1 MRLGITAKLFLGVLA
16 TSTLVA
22 VVMAVTGQLGFQR
35 DFRQYIE
42 AAEARR
48 SEALAETLA
57 GLYADT
63 GDWSALAGAER
74 RWRALL
80 RSHARPPEGAAGAA
94 RGPAGETRG
103 GGEARRDAGE
113 ARGAHGRGGPRLAL
127 LDAHGALVVGN
138 PGESADLS
146 RHAVMVDGEPVGY
159 LVRPR
164 SRQPTETADLRF
176 QRAQLRNLAVATLAA
191 VLLAALAAALLSRAF
206 LAPARAIGEAT
217 HRLAAG
223 DFEARARVRSAD
235 EFGQLA
241 DDFNLLARTL
251 QSNEEMR
258 RRMMA
263 DVAHE
268 LRTPLAVVHGELAAI
283 EDGVRPFGPETLASL
298 QAETRSLGKLVDD
311 LYQLSLSD
319 LGALDYRRR
328 DLDLRAQV
336 AEALLPLNDRCAAAG
351 LALDDSGV
359 AGEPLPVHADPDR
372 LGQLVA
378 NLVENALRYTDAP
391 GRIEVTCRR
400 AGDHAL
406 LEIHDSAPGV
416 PTEQLPR
423 LFERFFRTED
433 SRSRASGGAGLGLAI
448 CRNIVEAHDGTIT
461 AAPSPLGGLAIT
473 ASLPLL
479 RTHT

>member
-74 RWRALL
+74 RWRAML
-80 RSHARPPEGAAGAA
+80 RSHARPPEGAAG
-94 RGPAGETRG
+94 
-103 GGEARRDAGE
+103 E
-113 ARGAHGRGGPRLAL
+113 ARGAGGETRNETRGTPGRGGPRLAL
-127 LDAHGALVVGN
+127 YDAHGALVVGH
-138 PGESADLS
+138 PGEGAEVS
-146 RHAVMVDGEPVGY
+146 RYAVMVDGQPVGY

-164 SRQPTETADLRF
+164 ARQPTETADLRF

-206 LAPARAIGEAT
+206 LAPARAIGDAT

-223 DFEARARVRSAD
+223 DFEARARVGSAD

-251 QSNEEMR
+251 QRNEAMR

-283 EDGVRPFGPETLASL
+283 EDGVRVFGPETLASL
-298 QAETRSLGKLVDD
+298 QAETRALGKLVDD

-328 DLDLRAQV
+328 DLDLRTQV
-336 AEALLPLNDRCAAAG
+336 AESLLPLRERCFAAG
-351 LALDDSGV
+351 LELDDSGV
-359 AGEPLPVHADPDR
+359 AGVPLPVHADPDR

-378 NLVENALRYTDAP
+378 NLVENAQRYTDAP
-391 GRIEVTCRR
+391 GRIEVACRR
-400 AGDHAL
+400 AGDRAL
-406 LEIHDSAPGV
+406 LEVRDSAPGV
-416 PTEQLPR
+416 PAELLPR
-423 LFERFFRTED
+423 LFERFFRAEH
-433 SRSRASGGAGLGLAI
+433 SRSRGSGGAGLGLAI

-461 AAPSPLGGLAIT
+461 AAPSPLGGLTIT

-479 RTHT
+479 RTHA